1 MVSLHMDTA
10 ALTHNLGT
18 HVLKARLTWLGG
30 CEEQIEALVHRYT
43 DNKMMGTAGEAV
55 CMIHCLCI
63 RAAVACEEDKKD
75 WLSQGDASAMS
86 EARK

>member
-1 MVSLHMDTA
+1 
-10 ALTHNLGT
+10 
-18 HVLKARLTWLGG
+18 
-30 CEEQIEALVHRYT
+30 
-43 DNKMMGTAGEAV
+43 MMGTAGEAV